1 MIFTLCLMA
10 GVFFLAI
17 YRAPQNEGQV
27 QVGSIEIW
35 GTFSGDAMNTYLRE
49 MRNQNETFERIS
61 YREFSDQDFNQEL
74 LVALAEGRSPDLL
87 LLSNA
92 QVYQNRNRILA
103 LQPDVLSRRDYRN
116 EYLEIAEAYYWNDG
130 ILGLPFIV
138 DPMIMFWNRNIFTSA
153 GLVNPPAT
161 WSEVSNLSTE
171 ITERDENLNI
181 TKATVAMGEARNVT
195 YFKELLSTFALQFYN
210 PITTVI
216 NGDFMSALAGDQQRA
231 IPSAESAFNYFT
243 RFSNTAGDS
252 YTWNRSLPESETY
265 FLGGN
270 LALHFGFA
278 SDIQSLQMRNPNLNF
293 DIAEMPQLEG
303 TDLPSVYADLYG
315 FFIPRGAPDANRA
328 YVAMNLLTSSQS
340 ANAISEI
347 TSLTSARRDFSPSG
361 NQDFTEM
368 FRKEAVYARTFIDP
382 DYAATNA
389 IFQNAVENITSGR
402 RSVSEALNLA
412 DAEIDAIISN
422 N

>member
-1 MIFTLCLMA
+1 
-10 GVFFLAI
+10 
-17 YRAPQNEGQV
+17 
-27 QVGSIEIW
+27 
-35 GTFSGDAMNTYLRE
+35 
-49 MRNQNETFERIS
+49 
-61 YREFSDQDFNQEL
+61 

-328 YVAMNLLTSSQS
+328 YV
-340 ANAISEI
+340 
-347 TSLTSARRDFSPSG
+347 
-361 NQDFTEM
+361 
-368 FRKEAVYARTFIDP
+368 
-382 DYAATNA
+382 
-389 IFQNAVENITSGR
+389 
-402 RSVSEALNLA
+402 
-412 DAEIDAIISN
+412 
-422 N
+422 